1 VLDPLAAETVL
12 STGTA
17 DASGAQGPKW
27 RRVDFTVPVSGQST
41 LRPSW
46 TGTADMRADGNPS
59 NDPDTVPP
67 GPDAAGDPPVR
78 RRRLAIAVLP
88 DLPEHLG
95 SLVRS
100 TPWLLEALRAARD
113 VDPPDWL
120 VGGGVLRDLVWDH
133 LHGRPPAPPR
143 DLDLAFFDPARLDP
157 AHDAEVEQ
165 ALTARLP
172 GVPWDA
178 KNQAA
183 VHTWYGRVFGG
194 EAAPLTSSADGV
206 ATWPETATA
215 VAVRLH
221 DDDRI
226 QVVAPCGLDDLF
238 GLVCRRNPRRVSV
251 EHYRRRVRDKR
262 IADRW
267 PRVAIIGA

>member
-1 VLDPLAAETVL
+1 
-12 STGTA
+12 
-17 DASGAQGPKW
+17 
-27 RRVDFTVPVSGQST
+27 
-41 LRPSW
+41 
-46 TGTADMRADGNPS
+46 
-59 NDPDTVPP
+59 
-67 GPDAAGDPPVR
+67 VR
-78 RRRLAIAVLP
+78 RRRLPIAAPPGLA
-88 DLPEHLG
+88 ERLG
-95 SLVRS
+95 SLVRA

-143 DLDLAFFDPARLDP
+143 DLDLAFFDPTRLDP
-157 AHDAEVEQ
+157 ARDAEVEQ

-194 EAAPLTSSADGV
+194 EVAPLASAADGV

-215 VAVRLH
+215 VAVRLLH
-221 DDDRI
+221 DDRI
-226 QVVAPCGLDDLF
+226 RVVAPCGLDDLF

-262 IADRW
+262 IAERW
-267 PRVAIIGA
+267 PGVRIVEGG